1 MIVNDNKKNN
11 MMIDRYV
18 YISCYLY
25 LLLSLTNSKFIDY
38 DLSEVETRLIRM
50 LLNESTYLKKV
61 RPSNKV
67 IVDIRVIFN
76 QIISMVEK
84 EQIIVTNCFVDQK
97 WTGYKIKQKK
107 INKFRNFCISR
118 SSSYLESIRF

>member
-1 MIVNDNKKNN
+1 
-11 MMIDRYV
+11 MIDRYV

-25 LLLSLTNSKFIDY
+25 FLISLTNSKFIDY
-38 DLSEVETRLIRM
+38 DLSDVETRLIRM

-61 RPSNKV
+61 RPSHKV
-67 IVDIRVIFN
+67 IVDVRVIFN

-97 WTGYKIKQKK
+97 WTG
-107 INKFRNFCISR
+107 
-118 SSSYLESIRF
+118 

>member
-1 MIVNDNKKNN
+1 
-11 MMIDRYV
+11 MIDRYV

-25 LLLSLTNSKFIDY
+25 FLISLTNSKFIDY
-38 DLSEVETRLIRM
+38 DLSDVETRSIRI

-61 RPSNKV
+61 RPSHKV
-67 IVDIRVIFN
+67 IVDVRVIFN

-97 WTGYKIKQKK
+97 WTG
-107 INKFRNFCISR
+107 
-118 SSSYLESIRF
+118 

>member
-1 MIVNDNKKNN
+1 
-11 MMIDRYV
+11 MIDRYV

-97 WTGYKIKQKK
+97 WIGYKIKQK
-107 INKFRNFCISR
+107 NK
-118 SSSYLESIRF
+118 